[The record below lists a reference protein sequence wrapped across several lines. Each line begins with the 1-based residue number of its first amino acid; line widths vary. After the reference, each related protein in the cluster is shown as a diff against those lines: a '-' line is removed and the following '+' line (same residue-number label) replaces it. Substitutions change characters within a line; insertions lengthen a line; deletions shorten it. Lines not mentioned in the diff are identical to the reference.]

1 MKNFEHLLE
10 SLEGFGVP
18 LKRLDALKRMIDTAA
33 SLKQDFA
40 DAGLS
45 SVSSSRLQTIIQS
58 FLISSTAMFLLKK
71 YSGKQILVVWGSAR
85 GNVIYPGTV
94 QYDRVERVCAMA
106 GPGWII
112 VHGGGDAIMD
122 AARQGGKRGGSPTV
136 ALHFDSEYSYQG
148 NQGLTDTVNLYHSEF
163 YSRLFSFLEYADAV
177 LIDEG
182 GLGTLQEKSWVEG
195 CVQCKFHEQLP
206 IFTLC
211 KAFFANV
218 RNHFQ
223 QLLEAKLCYERD
235 RDLMRHVEPG
245 EEDQVFARI
254 AEYYARRPELVEKRR
269 LALVSQDEVV
279 ATQI

>member
-1 MKNFEHLLE
+1 MKNFDHLLE
-10 SLEGFGVP
+10 TLKAFGVP
-18 LKRLDALKRMIDTAA
+18 LKRLDALKRMTERATAFA
-33 SLKQDFA
+33 NDFA

-45 SVSSSRLQTIIQS
+45 QTSSSRLHTIIQS

-71 YSGKQILVVWGSAR
+71 YTGKKVLVVWGSAR
-85 GNVIYPGTV
+85 GNVIFPGTV

-106 GPGWII
+106 GPDWII

-122 AARQGGKRGGSPTV
+122 AARQGGKRGGSITV

-148 NQGLTDTVNLYHSEF
+148 NKGVTDTVNLYHSEF

-182 GLGTLQEKSWVEG
+182 GLGTLQEKSWAEG

-211 KAFFANV
+211 KSFYVNV
-218 RNHFQ
+218 KRHFQ
-223 QLLEAKLCYERD
+223 QLLEAKLCYEHD
-235 RDLMRHVEPG
+235 RDLMRHLEPG
-245 EEDQVFARI
+245 EEDQVFVRI
-254 AEYYARRPELVEKRR
+254 AEYYARRPELVEKRK
-269 LALVSQDEVV
+269 LALLSQDEV
-279 ATQI
+279 T

>member
-1 MKNFEHLLE
+1 VKNFDHLIKT
-10 SLEGFGVP
+10 LEGFAVP
-18 LKRLDALKRMIDTAA
+18 RKRLEALKSMVEKA
-33 SLKQDFA
+33 STFESDFGE
-40 DAGLS
+40 AGLS
-45 SVSSSRLQTIIQS
+45 LTSSTRLLTIMQS

-71 YSGKQILVVWGSAR
+71 YSGKKVLVVWGSAR
-85 GNVIYPGTV
+85 GNVIFPGTV
-94 QYDRVERVCAMA
+94 QYDRVERVCSMA
-106 GPGWII
+106 GPEWMI

-122 AARQGGKRGGSPTV
+122 AARQGGKRGGSITV

-148 NQGLTDTVNLYHSEF
+148 NKGVTDTVNLYHSEF

-182 GLGTLQEKSWVEG
+182 GLGTLQEKSWAEG

-211 KAFFANV
+211 KAFFVNV
-218 RNHFQ
+218 KKHFQ
-223 QLLEAKLCYERD
+223 QVLDAQLCYESD

-245 EEDQVFARI
+245 EEDQVFERI

-269 LALVSQDEVV
+269 LALVSQDEILSPV
-279 ATQI
+279 